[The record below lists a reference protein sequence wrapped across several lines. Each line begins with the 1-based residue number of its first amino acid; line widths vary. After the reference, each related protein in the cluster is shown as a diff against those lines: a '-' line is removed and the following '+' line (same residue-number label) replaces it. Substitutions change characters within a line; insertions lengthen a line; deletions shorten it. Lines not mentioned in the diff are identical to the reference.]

1 MPQMGQ
7 NEFLGF
13 RVLTAAQHQRAKTR
27 FMPDVLPQDK
37 TTPHFQFNLI
47 SKLRTHLNNFLDSPF
62 LFWYFYGYDYPNIP
76 RILYNKLN

>member
-37 TTPHFQFNLI
+37 TTPHLQFNLI

-76 RILYNKLN
+76 RILCNKLN